1 MEVEELRLALKVTTL
16 ILLASLIL
24 TALPLQICLC
34 KSPSASIGAHHKV
47 KRECCKGE
55 DIRSAIITLAEN
67 EDGNFNALVRIFGPY
82 TIKDNIKFNTNTLD
96 PPGGTVGPI

>member
-1 MEVEELRLALKVTTL
+1 MEGEELRLALRVITL
-16 ILLASLIL
+16 ILAASLIL
-24 TALPLQICLC
+24 TALPSQICLC
-34 KSPSASIGAHHKV
+34 KSPSAIIIAHHKV
-47 KRECCKGE
+47 KKECCKGE

-67 EDGNFNALVRIFGPY
+67 EDGNFNTLVQAFRPY